1 MIVRR
6 QISQRLT
13 NNSYGVLTVSHDM
26 ANAFPSV
33 DQDAIAVTVSY
44 TVENFD

>member
-1 MIVRR
+1 MIVGR

-13 NNSYGVLTVSHDM
+13 TRSHGVLTVSHDM

-33 DQDAIAVTVSY
+33 DQDAIAGDSFLHRR
-44 TVENFD
+44 EC